1 MGGRGAEGERRAG
14 PRQCQ
19 RVAVGHAIGVAGGGE
34 RHCKRVLRARKSS
47 CRVAAQ
53 QDNEENAPNVH
64 EGCSIM
70 LSCAQRVPH
79 FFTRC
84 APLSLALALAHCAM
98 HMQVRILG
106 GVVACVAAAQAAA
119 EERAGVLGGLRF
131 TPSVLHQSHTST
143 QIMNANIP
151 TAKVFAFCYHANRD
165 LRDGRPRAC
174 CPSPPCP
181 QNTPAS
187 RPPLSKLSF
196 ECSRWK
202 WNGAPGSS
210 AHSSHSTFRPAQAW
224 ASTA

>member
-1 MGGRGAEGERRAG
+1 MLLARAGAHHHDTQHLLVNDFVVNAQNKRRGLQVRRRVGGRGAEGERRAG

-64 EGCSIM
+64 EGCSIT

-143 QIMNANIP
+143 
-151 TAKVFAFCYHANRD
+151 
-165 LRDGRPRAC
+165 
-174 CPSPPCP
+174 
-181 QNTPAS
+181 
-187 RPPLSKLSF
+187 
-196 ECSRWK
+196 
-202 WNGAPGSS
+202 
-210 AHSSHSTFRPAQAW
+210 
-224 ASTA
+224 